1 MSEPLKRKRN
11 NTKERS
17 ETKKQIPNGV
27 PRRPRNTPRAPI
39 RLERLAERPWR
50 QILNNTMVPES
61 DDITFIDNKPLYIR
75 SQGVSDLKKEPVTD
89 KHLIVF
95 MRLVDTMH
103 DITERELVAKQ
114 LSVTPTSLTKHIQ
127 DIYGSDYA
135 QFYKSFAEVVM
146 RLVPKEYN
154 NIKVIKSRL
163 YNYVTRLSPSKF
175 NDGRRVEFQ
184 YDSKITTNRL
194 SNITPV
200 LLDKLMRTMNDS
212 RFVVD
217 ATKYSLNTDMRLD
230 SVKRSNRQLLT
241 FSQLIDPSTISSRFD
256 KYLLE
261 IQDSGHIAVGD
272 YVFAYIYSF
281 IEMKE
286 NFDYFYIMD
295 KSLFQKL
302 RNNGNV
308 LFLDQYLN
316 RFSVVCFRNS
326 SENKTYA
333 PFLNVYVLQSNFL
346 KNMDN
351 TIRQVYRKLYNVPS
365 QSPVDVYKSPTFTT
379 NKLSIENL
387 IKLSGSN
394 KSHLH
399 IGLEYK
405 RSFDSLQMHYQAYL
419 NRTTDFVK
427 FRNQKVSDEHRML
440 WNLFHNSTIISFDI
454 LSGLFGY
461 LYGANVMIEYRGT
474 YRMYSID
481 QSSFMRDKTI
491 KQQEISDKIEF
502 LRKAIES
509 TRNIKNTVNLPN
521 TFQFSNTEKKVL
533 QNAARLS
540 QKEFVNHNNIGL
552 IDKAIQNVNQIW
564 IRYQQTNTK
573 LKQN

>member
-1 MSEPLKRKRN
+1 MSEILKRKRN
-11 NTKERS
+11 HKNELSDSVKRT
-17 ETKKQIPNGV
+17 PNGV

-50 QILNNTMVPES
+50 QILNNIMVPAS
-61 DDITFIDNKPLYIR
+61 DEITFLNNNPIYIR
-75 SQGVSDLKKEPVTD
+75 SHGISDLKKEPVTD
-89 KHLIVF
+89 KHLFVF

-114 LSVTPTSLTKHIQ
+114 LGVTPTALTKHIQ
-127 DIYGSDYA
+127 DIYGRDYA

-146 RLVPKEYN
+146 RLIPKEYN

-200 LLDKLMRTMNDS
+200 LLDKLMRTMNES

-217 ATKYSLNTDMRLD
+217 ATKYSLNTNMRLE
-230 SVKRSNRQLLT
+230 SVKRSHRQLLT
-241 FSQLIDPSTISSRFD
+241 FSQLIDPSTISTKFD
-256 KYLLE
+256 KYLLD

-281 IEMKE
+281 TEMKE
-286 NFDYFYIMD
+286 HFDYFYIMD
-295 KSLFQKL
+295 KSLFQNV

-326 SENKTYA
+326 LKNNTYV
-333 PFLNVYVLQSNFL
+333 PFLNAYVLQSDFL

-351 TIRQVYRKLYNVPS
+351 TTISQVYRKLYNVPS
-365 QSPVDVYKSPTFTT
+365 ENPVDVYKSPTFTK

-387 IKLSGSN
+387 VQLSGSN
-394 KSHLH
+394 KTHLH

-419 NRTTDFVK
+419 NRTSDFVK
-427 FRNQKVSDEHRML
+427 FRYKQNVTDEHRVL

-461 LYGANVMIEYRGT
+461 IYGANVMIEYRGT

-481 QSSFMRDKTI
+481 QSSVMRDQTI
-491 KQQEISDKIEF
+491 KQQEISDKIKI
-502 LRKAIES
+502 LSKAIES
-509 TRNIKNTVNLPN
+509 TRNIKNTLNLPN
-521 TFQFSNTEKKVL
+521 TFQFSNKDKKIL
-533 QNAARLS
+533 QNAESLLK
-540 QKEFVNHNNIGL
+540 KESITQNNIEQVNN
-552 IDKAIQNVNQIW
+552 AITQVNQIW
-564 IRYQQTNTK
+564 IRYEK
-573 LKQN
+573 